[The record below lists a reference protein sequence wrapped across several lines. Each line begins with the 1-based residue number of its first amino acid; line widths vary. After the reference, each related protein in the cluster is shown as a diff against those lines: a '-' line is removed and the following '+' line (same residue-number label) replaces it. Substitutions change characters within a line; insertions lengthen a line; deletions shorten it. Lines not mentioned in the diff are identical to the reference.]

1 MYLSSNDLHDY
12 FKKEIGYF
20 YELDIDIKNAI
31 FDDNIKPPKQLI
43 PNNDAEKIESLIQ
56 NVLIRGIGYAISE
69 LKYKQI
75 RFNVSDRTYK
85 RFKNNNIDANKVSD
99 LLKEL
104 KVHELYQQSKK
115 YVDAKKY
122 VDEYVFDENDV
133 CSPLEKFFL
142 NVQKLTEELIALAE

>member
-1 MYLSSNDLHDY
+1 MYLSSDDLRDY
-12 FKKEIGYF
+12 FKKEIDYI

-31 FDDNIKPPKQLI
+31 FDDDIKPPKLLI
-43 PNNDAEKIESLIQ
+43 LNNDAEEIESLIQ
-56 NVLIRGIGYAISE
+56 NELIRGIGHTISE

-85 RFKNNNIDANKVSD
+85 RFKNNIDANKVSD

-115 YVDAKKY
+115 YVD
-122 VDEYVFDENDV
+122 EFVFDENNV

-142 NVQKLTEELIALAE
+142 NVQKLTEELIALAK